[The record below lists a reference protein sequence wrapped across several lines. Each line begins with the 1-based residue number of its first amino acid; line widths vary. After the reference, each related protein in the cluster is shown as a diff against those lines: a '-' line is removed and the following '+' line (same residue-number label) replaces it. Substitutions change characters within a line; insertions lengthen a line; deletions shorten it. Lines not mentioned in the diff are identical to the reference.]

1 MKKLLLIL
9 CLILSGSHCSYAVDP
24 YYGTDPEEMIVH
36 LQRVINTSTKPEEI
50 VEADRLIRE
59 VYGPL
64 CRERS
69 WKRFKYVATG
79 VVTFAVLMK
88 LTHKINY
95 SAAGTAGLLG
105 YMAYHDQWR

>member
-9 CLILSGSHCSYAVDP
+9 CLMLSGPQLSYAAEP
-24 YYGTDPEEMIVH
+24 HYGTDPEEMIVH

-79 VVTFAVLMK
+79 VVGFAVLMK
-88 LTHKINY
+88 LSHKV
-95 SAAGTAGLLG
+95 SFSLGATAGLLG
-105 YMAYHDQWR
+105 YMAFHDEWR

>member
-1 MKKLLLIL
+1 MKKILLIL
-9 CLILSGSHCSYAVDP
+9 CLIVSGPQLSYAEP
-24 YYGTDPEEMIVH
+24 HYGTDPEEMIMH

-69 WKRFKYVATG
+69 WKRFKYTAAG
-79 VVTFAVLMK
+79 VVSFAVLMK
-88 LTHKINY
+88 LSHKISY
-95 SAAGTAGLLG
+95 SLAGTAGLLG
-105 YMAYHDQWR
+105 YMAYRDEWK

>member
-9 CLILSGSHCSYAVDP
+9 CLILSGPQLSYAHEP
-24 YYGTDPEEMIVH
+24 YGTDPEEMIVH

-64 CRERS
+64 CQERA
-69 WKRFKYVATG
+69 WRRFKYVATG
-79 VVTFAVLMK
+79 VVSFAVLMK
-88 LTHKINY
+88 LSHKINY
-95 SAAGTAGLLG
+95 SLAGTAGLLG